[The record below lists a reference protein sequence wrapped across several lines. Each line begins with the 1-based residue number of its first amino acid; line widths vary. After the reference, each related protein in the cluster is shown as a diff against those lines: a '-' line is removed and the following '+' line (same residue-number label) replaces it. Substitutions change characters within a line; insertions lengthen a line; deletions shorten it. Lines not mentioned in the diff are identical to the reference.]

1 MKRILSYLLT
11 LLIFTG
17 CGVLRCP
24 VREEVHVR
32 DSTVLH
38 VKDSVAIQ
46 YVPVE
51 VEIPVEVMREIVPS
65 SDSSHLETSVAKSD
79 AFIDSSGHLHHTLE
93 NKAGST
99 IQTEVPVQ
107 EHWHSEHEQDSH
119 QETQTIIQEVERK
132 LTWWQRF
139 WMRSG
144 QVCWL
149 LAIGALLGWIIKLW
163 IFKKP

>member
-46 YVPVE
+46 YVSVE

-65 SDSSHLETSVAKSD
+65 SDSSHLETSVARSD
-79 AFIDSSGHLHHTLE
+79 AFIDSTGHLHHTLE
-93 NKAGST
+93 NKAGSSLHVD
-99 IQTEVPVQ
+99 VPVE
-107 EHWHSEHEQDSH
+107 EHFHTEQQQASH
-119 QETQTIIQEVERK
+119 AEKETVIKEVEK
-132 LTWWQRF
+132 PLSWWQKF
-139 WMRSG
+139 WQVSG
-144 QVCWL
+144 IVLWS
-149 LAIGALLGWIIKLW
+149 LLGAGVVVLILKITH
-163 IFKKP
+163 